1 MFFANLTLL
10 AIERCE
16 CCVMVMTSFVCGYS
30 VGHMQIIPG
39 MVVCG
44 MEVAEVFGSPRMGPT
59 FGAMF
64 VSGQK
69 AAAIALEVLERL
81 EAAELSTA
89 HMEQRTV
96 ANIL

>member
-1 MFFANLTLL
+1 M
-10 AIERCE
+10 R
-16 CCVMVMTSFVCGYS
+16 GYL

-44 MEVAEVFGSPRMGPT
+44 MEVAEVYGSPRMGPT

-69 AAAIALEVLERL
+69 AAAIALEVLDRL
-81 EAAELSTA
+81 EASEPSTA
-89 HMEQRTV
+89 TLEAAAKEQRTGV
-96 ANIL
+96 AK

>member
-1 MFFANLTLL
+1 M
-10 AIERCE
+10 
-16 CCVMVMTSFVCGYS
+16 CGYL

-81 EAAELSTA
+81 EAAEPSTA
-89 HMEQRTV
+89 VVEQHGGSLRTAV
-96 ANIL
+96 M

>member
-1 MFFANLTLL
+1 MFCASLISLPSKDAN
-10 AIERCE
+10 AVSWCDERC
-16 CCVMVMTSFVCGYS
+16 VCGYL

-81 EAAELSTA
+81 EAAEPSTTVL
-89 HMEQRTV
+89 EQRT
-96 ANIL
+96 ANIM